1 MIQKSMPGIQTVLRK
16 LKNRLSTK
24 EYHQLYPAGSCSLRF
39 NGQDK
44 IHKLSSK
51 RYTDDLGSLKT
62 NCIKYWLP
70 K

>member
-16 LKNRLSTK
+16 LKNRLSSK
-24 EYHQLYPAGSCSLRF
+24 EYHQLYPAGSC
-39 NGQDK
+39 
-44 IHKLSSK
+44 HKLSSK
-51 RYTDDLGSLKT
+51 RYIDDLGSLKT